1 MGNHKNSPIYTAAN
15 ECQDCSK
22 CVRYCPVKAI
32 KVTDGQA
39 RIVPEKCVACG
50 TCVRV
55 CPAGAKR
62 VRNDLEVV
70 KQLLRQ
76 SKQVFVSLAPSYVSE
91 FPEIPA
97 AKMIAALRRLGFAGV
112 SETALGAQQVSAK
125 VAKELREGGKKLLLS
140 SACPAAV
147 TYVQKY
153 LPQFTDSIAAVFS
166 PLLAHCTMLRQHFG
180 PDIAIVFIGPCGAKK
195 YEGDRH
201 PELLDAV
208 ITFANLQRWFGE
220 SDIDPAALVPGAED
234 RFVPENAQEGALY
247 PIEGGMIDTLRMQGG
262 GDRVHYSTVG
272 GLRGIEHVL
281 GGLRPEKVI
290 LPIFLELLACRGGC
304 INGPCATPRQGGLQ
318 QWQEVISR
326 ADVPPEPIVRSPLP
340 DIDEHIHDRPV
351 PARKYDEQEIRQ
363 ALCQVGKESRDDEL
377 NCGGCGYETCGEFAM
392 AVLSGHAEPTMCLS
406 FLREQAQKKANAL
419 LHSIPSAIVLANQ
432 ELKIL
437 DCNRNFAQLFDAEDL
452 LAIYEVRPGLAG
464 ADMKQILPF
473 SELFEEVLNSGESLH
488 RESLHVDQRIFD
500 LTIFPIEPGQVV
512 GGVITDVTDSELPRE
527 LIAQRAQE
535 VIHKNLKTVQEVACL
550 LGENMAET
558 EILLRSLVEGFAPE
572 NNALPESGSLS
583 KKA

>member
-1 MGNHKNSPIYTAAN
+1 MAGHQHSPIYTAAN

-39 RIVPEKCVACG
+39 RIMPEKCVACG

-62 VRNDLEVV
+62 VRDDLATV
-70 KQLLRQ
+70 KHLLQ
-76 SKQVFVSLAPSYVSE
+76 QTKQVFVSLAPSYVSE
-91 FPEIPA
+91 FPEIPTA
-97 AKMIAALRRLGFAGV
+97 NMIAALRRLGFAGV
-112 SETALGAQQVSAK
+112 SETALGAQQVSAR

-153 LPQFTDSIAAVFS
+153 LPQFADSIAAVFS
-166 PLLAHCTMLRQHFG
+166 PLLVHSTMLRQHYG

-195 YEGDRH
+195 NEGDRH

-208 ITFANLQRWFGE
+208 ITFTNLQNWFREAG
-220 SDIDPAALVPGAED
+220 IDPAALVPEAED
-234 RFVPENAQEGALY
+234 RFVPESAREGALY
-247 PIEGGMIDTLRMQGG
+247 PIEGGMIDTVRMQGG

-281 GGLRPEKVI
+281 GGLRPEIVT

-304 INGPCATPRQGGLQ
+304 INGSCATPRQGGLQ

-326 ADVPPEPIVRSPLP
+326 ADVPAEPILRPPLP
-340 DIDEHIHDRPV
+340 DINENIHDRPL
-351 PARKYDEQEIRQ
+351 PARVYDEQEIRQ
-363 ALCQVGKESRDDEL
+363 ALRRVGKESRDDEL
-377 NCGGCGYETCGEFAM
+377 NCGGCGYETCGEFAK
-392 AVLSGHAEPTMCLS
+392 AILSGHAESSMCLS
-406 FLREQAQKKANAL
+406 YLREQAQKKANAL
-419 LHSIPSAIVLANQ
+419 LHSIPSAIVLADHT
-432 ELKIL
+432 LKIL
-437 DCNRNFAQLFDAEDL
+437 DCNRNFAQLFDAEL
-452 LAIYEVRPGLAG
+452 LEVYEIRPGLTG
-464 ADMKQILPF
+464 AALKQILPF
-473 SELFEEVLNSGESLH
+473 AELFEEVLETGVSLH
-488 RESLHVDQRIFD
+488 REALHMDHRIFD

-512 GGVITDVTDSELPRE
+512 GCVITDVTDSELPRE

-535 VIHKNLKTVQEVACL
+535 VIRKNLKTVQEVACL

-572 NNALPESGSLS
+572 GSALPKPGPLS
-583 KKA
+583 AKV